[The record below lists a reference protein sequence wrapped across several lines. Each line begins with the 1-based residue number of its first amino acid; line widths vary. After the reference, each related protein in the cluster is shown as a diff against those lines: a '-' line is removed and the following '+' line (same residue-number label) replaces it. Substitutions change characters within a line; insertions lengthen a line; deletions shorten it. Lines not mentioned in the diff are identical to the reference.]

1 MDNIFSVVESLVAR
15 WQEVLGDSVE
25 VILGGSL
32 VSGLLIMDE
41 ETEAIDMDVRFLTE
55 RPLDEELR
63 SRIETVT
70 GLRYRKTITV
80 NDWPTGTSE
89 AVMVEGFLSVDG
101 LNLPLEVEG
110 CIRNPRYVGW
120 ARFYKTVFTADEL
133 AKFRSAKIRLRH
145 VKAEYKR
152 LKTGMVEEAKKRCFE
167 QGLVSK

>member
-1 MDNIFSVVESLVAR
+1 MDNILSIVETLVAR
-15 WQEVLGDSVE
+15 WQETLGDAVE

-41 ETEAIDMDVRFLTE
+41 ETETIDMDVRFLTE
-55 RPLDEELR
+55 RPLDEDLR
-63 SRIETVT
+63 SHIEAVT

-80 NDWPTGTSE
+80 NDWPTGMSE

-101 LNLPLEVEG
+101 LDLPLEVEG
-110 CIRNPRYVGW
+110 CIRNTRYVGW
-120 ARFYKTVFTADEL
+120 ARFYKTVFSADEL
-133 AKFRSAKIRLRH
+133 EEFRAAKIRLRH

-152 LKTGMVEEAKKRCFE
+152 LKTRMVEEVKKRCFE